1 VGNAGRSSRRHRI
14 AGERAARLRTRAWC
28 GSAERSA
35 FRFSAETAMA
45 QVTQAPAKTMAQISA
60 KTLRKDQWW
69 RQPAINGI
77 FLGLAVIYLTW
88 ASLVNKDYYAAPYI
102 SPLYSPCLATTCT
115 PGAGFHWIPWLS
127 ALTPAIIIIGGP
139 MGFRFTC
146 YYYRKAYYRAFWQA
160 PAACAVREPH
170 SKYTGETRI
179 PLILQNLHRYFFY
192 IALIF
197 NLILTADVVFAFR
210 NAGGQW
216 GHMGLGT
223 LVLIANAGLLWLYSL
238 SCHACRHITG
248 GRLKHFSK
256 HPVRYKAWTLVSKLN
271 AKHMQ
276 LAWISLGFVLVTDL
290 YIRLVAAGVFADPR
304 FF

>member
-1 VGNAGRSSRRHRI
+1 M
-14 AGERAARLRTRAWC
+14 T
-28 GSAERSA
+28 
-35 FRFSAETAMA
+35 
-45 QVTQAPAKTMAQISA
+45 QVTQAPDKTRAQIAS
-60 KTLRKDQWW
+60 KTLRKDDWW
-69 RQPAINGI
+69 RQPAITAA
-77 FLGLAVIYLTW
+77 FLGIVVIYLTW
-88 ASLVNKDYYAAPYI
+88 ASLVNADYFWKPYI
-102 SPLYSPCLATTCT
+102 SPLYSPCLATNCT

-146 YYYRKAYYRAFWQA
+146 YYYRKAYYRAFWQS
-160 PAACAVREPH
+160 PAACGVREPH
-170 SKYTGETRI
+170 AKYTGETRL
-179 PLILQNLHRYFFY
+179 PLILQNVHRYFFY

-197 NLILTADVVFAFR
+197 NVVLTADAVFAFR
-210 NAGGQW
+210 NHAGQW

-223 LVLIANAGLLWLYSL
+223 LVLIVNAALLWLYSL

-276 LAWISLGFVLVTDL
+276 FAWISLGFVLFTDL
-290 YIRLVAAGVFADPR
+290 YIRLVASGTITDLR